1 MAAFKRMNVN
11 IPPARVKITPWADS
25 YVRVLRN
32 LGAALFSMTYTPKRL
47 KLMTFM
53 GPLVQSSVSIIAL
66 KRNKIVV
73 KFVSALLRLMVGVMR
88 EDIGDQLVRK
98 FAISDSFVIKTKLV
112 KN

>member
-11 IPPARVKITPWADS
+11 VPPARVKITPWADS

-32 LGAALFSMTYTPKRL
+32 PGAALFSMTYTPKRL
-47 KLMTFM
+47 KFM
-53 GPLVQSSVSIIAL
+53 KIIGPLVQSSVSIIAL
-66 KRNKIVV
+66 KKNKIVV

-112 KN
+112 KD

>member
-73 KFVSALLRLMVGVMR
+73 KFVSALLRLIVGVMR